1 MDWIQTN
8 RWFQNDDGIPRSSS
22 PSCMDKLVGL
32 HATHQGNSFVYAP
45 RGDRRARHETASV
58 SRSSESRCH
67 ARNWRSHNAPWKL
80 EWVRIK
86 SIFFYLWSFGVSE
99 PILTP
104 VAVTAAAGSLD
115 VRRLSGWWKR
125 VVFPDVALGSHCSHH
140 SCMRSQWTWF
150 SCHLN
155 KNTVIFF
162 TREEYLSW

>member
-1 MDWIQTN
+1 MHVTDA
-8 RWFQNDDGIPRSSS
+8 
-22 PSCMDKLVGL
+22 
-32 HATHQGNSFVYAP
+32 ATMH
-45 RGDRRARHETASV
+45 RGSWN
-58 SRSSESRCH
+58 ESGS
-67 ARNWRSHNAPWKL
+67 NL
-80 EWVRIK
+80 F
-86 SIFFYLWSFGVSE
+86 FFYLWSFGVSE